1 MHIHKFRLFSLRL
14 LIILVIFITGF
25 TTKAQDPFYYRI
37 DRSKGLP
44 SNTVYDVFQDSKGFV
59 WFSGSFGLCRYDGNQ
74 FLTFEANH
82 TSSKS
87 GTGIVEDK
95 TGRIWYC
102 NFDGKILYVENGKLS
117 QLKQNSGLG
126 FLHFAIIGN
135 YLYAIENNGVAVY
148 DISTLT
154 KKHVVPFDTKKIYC
168 THGTNKY
175 FYILTD
181 SLYIMSSPF
190 DMRRVALPAQ
200 LPKEMSGVMMQG
212 SENELFILSKYNKFA
227 VHYNEDTF
235 KINEISSPDFIQNIS
250 KGHDGYWLSTTNGI
264 FQYKKNTDV
273 LIPDFYL
280 SGNNVSDVLQDKS
293 GHLWVSTLDKGVR
306 FVPDLNTK
314 FFYTNYSPTVLQT
327 FKNNEILIGSDQEN
341 LYSTTL
347 SHFSPSVLFKGKS
360 NHSFYNLYIDTT
372 ENRIFG
378 TSNTFKMF
386 DLKGQLIAE
395 VPLAVKDFVK
405 IQDDVY
411 AYSATWQCG
420 LLKLSNAKTD
430 WDSVFTTSNDILKN
444 GLFFKPLISNVRG
457 KSVAYA
463 EKWKS
468 IYFSSNKGLF
478 KVTKQNQTEIK
489 LHGESLNVSKLVFY
503 RDYLLAL
510 TGDAQLYKISQH
522 NSIQQVDI
530 QSVLKG
536 QLPLG
541 IKMLNK
547 ELYVFTKNSLFRYD
561 VIKGFAEKIISINED
576 FEWHDLT
583 VSGNKLVISTNKGYI
598 ITSPVPDIKFS
609 KPVFV
614 IDSIRA
620 GSELHIGTNIESVE
634 AENSSLHIYFSNL
647 CYSPD
652 NQNFVQYK
660 INNGGWVK
668 ITDNRNVID
677 VESLKPGNY
686 SIKFMYGNGFVNSET
701 TELSFVVNKPYWQKW
716 WFILFV
722 IIVLGFLI
730 YRFDKWRTASINR
743 KSQEI
748 INRIELEKSAN
759 QSKLKA
765 LKSQMNPHFFFNA
778 LNTIQSFVL
787 ENDKKMAVNFLGKF
801 STLTRSIL
809 EMSDKDEVSVA
820 DEIKVLQLYLDIEMV
835 RFNDDFEYKITTN
848 DFDTE
853 LFKIPSLLLQP
864 YIENAIKHGL
874 LHKEGLKRL
883 LISFTLEAT
892 ELRIVIDDNGIG
904 RKRSMELNA
913 IKNKKHY
920 SFATQAIEKRVKLLN
935 ELAGRKI
942 TVEYLDETLEDGRV
956 QGTTV
961 IIKIP
966 RQ

>member
-1 MHIHKFRLFSLRL
+1 
-14 LIILVIFITGF
+14 
-25 TTKAQDPFYYRI
+25 
-37 DRSKGLP
+37 
-44 SNTVYDVFQDSKGFV
+44 
-59 WFSGSFGLCRYDGNQ
+59 
-74 FLTFEANH
+74 
-82 TSSKS
+82 
-87 GTGIVEDK
+87 
-95 TGRIWYC
+95 
-102 NFDGKILYVENGKLS
+102 
-117 QLKQNSGLG
+117 
-126 FLHFAIIGN
+126 
-135 YLYAIENNGVAVY
+135 
-148 DISTLT
+148 
-154 KKHVVPFDTKKIYC
+154 
-168 THGTNKY
+168 
-175 FYILTD
+175 
-181 SLYIMSSPF
+181 
-190 DMRRVALPAQ
+190 
-200 LPKEMSGVMMQG
+200 
-212 SENELFILSKYNKFA
+212 
-227 VHYNEDTF
+227 
-235 KINEISSPDFIQNIS
+235 
-250 KGHDGYWLSTTNGI
+250 
-264 FQYKKNTDV
+264 
-273 LIPDFYL
+273 
-280 SGNNVSDVLQDKS
+280 
-293 GHLWVSTLDKGVR
+293 
-306 FVPDLNTK
+306 
-314 FFYTNYSPTVLQT
+314 
-327 FKNNEILIGSDQEN
+327 
-341 LYSTTL
+341 
-347 SHFSPSVLFKGKS
+347 
-360 NHSFYNLYIDTT
+360 
-372 ENRIFG
+372 
-378 TSNTFKMF
+378 
-386 DLKGQLIAE
+386 
-395 VPLAVKDFVK
+395 
-405 IQDDVY
+405 
-411 AYSATWQCG
+411 
-420 LLKLSNAKTD
+420 
-430 WDSVFTTSNDILKN
+430 
-444 GLFFKPLISNVRG
+444 
-457 KSVAYA
+457 VAYA

-478 KVTKQNQTEIK
+478 RVTKQKQTEIK
-489 LHGESLNVSKLVFY
+489 LHGEPLNISKLVFY
-503 RDYLLAL
+503 HDCLLAL
-510 TGDAQLYKISQH
+510 TADAQLYKISQH
-522 NSIQQVDI
+522 DSIQKVDI
-530 QSVLKG
+530 QSALKG

-561 VIKGFAEKIISINED
+561 LKKSFAEKIISINED
-576 FEWHDLT
+576 FEWNDLT

-634 AENSSLHIYFSNL
+634 AENSGLHIYFSNL
-647 CYSPD
+647 CYNPD

-660 INNGGWVK
+660 INDDGWVK

-701 TELSFVVNKPYWQKW
+701 TELNFVVNKPYWQKW

-722 IIVLGFLI
+722 ITVLGFLI

-920 SFATQAIEKRVKLLN
+920 SYATQANEKRVKLLN